1 MPKYD
6 YDLVTIGAGSGGV
19 RASRRSAGL
28 GARVAVVENLRVGG
42 TCVMRGCVPKKL
54 LVLGSHFAEDFED
67 AKGFGWQPGE
77 AVFDWASLI
86 RAKNR
91 ELDRLESVYHRILR
105 ESGVAEIEGTARLAD
120 PHTVEVEG

>member
-6 YDLVTIGAGSGGV
+6 YDLVTIGAGSGGG
-19 RASRRSAGL
+19 RASRGS
-28 GARVAVVENLRVGG
+28 GG
-42 TCVMRGCVPKKL
+42 GGPGVMRGCVPKKL

-86 RAKNR
+86 RAKNK

-105 ESGVAEIEGTARLAD
+105 ESGAAEIEGTARLAD
-120 PHTVEVEG
+120 PHTVEGEGKRLTAPNTPLAP